1 MSTQNS
7 KNRPSPTQARAARR
21 ERRQNRRKFTRVF
34 IGFAIGG
41 VALLLILGLILP
53 MLGNLGGSADADKV
67 PDGPGKQIE
76 SDGQDHID
84 EGSEH
89 PSYRTVPAASGWH
102 YRQPLAPVSWGI
114 HTEYIP
120 EEKRIHNLEHGGI
133 SIVYSCAEPISD
145 ECKQLVESL
154 TSIVDRAREA
164 NLKVV
169 MSPYPGMATK
179 IALTAWTFIDAFDE
193 FDEDRIKDF
202 INAHESS
209 PNAPERYAN

>member
-1 MSTQNS
+1 MSTQS
-7 KNRPSPTQARAARR
+7 PKNKSTPTQARAARR
-21 ERRQNRRKFTRVF
+21 ERRQNRRKFTRVL
-34 IGFAIGG
+34 IGLAIAG

-53 MLGNLGGSADADKV
+53 MLGNLGTSSDKA

-89 PSYRTVPAASGWH
+89 PPYRTVPAASGWH
-102 YRQPLAPVSWGI
+102 YSQPLAPVSWGI

-120 EEKRIHNLEHGGI
+120 EEKRIHSLEHGGI
-133 SIVYSCAEPISD
+133 SIAYNCAEPASD
-145 ECKQLVESL
+145 DCKQLVESL
-154 TSIVDRAREA
+154 TSIVGRAREA

-169 MSPYPGMATK
+169 MSPYPGMPNK

-193 FDEDRIKDF
+193 FDENRIKDF

-209 PNAPERYAN
+209 PNAPERFAN

>member
-1 MSTQNS
+1 MSTQS
-7 KNRPSPTQARAARR
+7 PKNKPTPTQARAARR

-34 IGFAIGG
+34 IGLAIAG

-53 MLGNLGGSADADKV
+53 MLGNLGSSADKV
-67 PDGPGKQIE
+67 PDGPGKEIE
-76 SDGQDHID
+76 SDGRVHID

-102 YRQPLAPVSWGI
+102 YPQPLAPVSWGI

-133 SIVYSCAEPISD
+133 SKAYNCAEPASD
-145 ECKQLVESL
+145 DCNQLVESL

-169 MSPYPGMATK
+169 MSPYPGMPTK

-193 FDEDRIKDF
+193 FDEDRIKEF
-202 INAHESS
+202 IKAHESS
-209 PNAPERYAN
+209 PNAPERFSN

>member
-1 MSTQNS
+1 MSTQNP
-7 KNRPSPTQARAARR
+7 KNKPTATQARAARR

-34 IGFAIGG
+34 IGLAIAGI
-41 VALLLILGLILP
+41 ALLLILGLILP
-53 MLGNLGGSADADKV
+53 MLGNLGSSADKV
-67 PDGPGKQIE
+67 PEGPGKQIE
-76 SDGQDHID
+76 SDGRVHID

-89 PSYRTVPAASGWH
+89 PPYRTVPAASGWH
-102 YRQPLAPVSWGI
+102 YSQPLAPVSWGI

-133 SIVYSCAEPISD
+133 SVAYNCAERASD
-145 ECKQLVESL
+145 DCNQLVESL

-169 MSPYPGMATK
+169 MSPYPGMPTK

-193 FDEDRIKDF
+193 FDENRIKDF

-209 PNAPERYAN
+209 PNAPERFAN

>member
-1 MSTQNS
+1 MSTQNP
-7 KNRPSPTQARAARR
+7 KNRPTPTQARAARR

-34 IGFAIGG
+34 IGFAVGG

-53 MLGNLGGSADADKV
+53 MLGDLGSSADKV

-76 SDGQDHID
+76 SNGQDHID

-89 PSYRTVPAASGWH
+89 PAYRTVPAASGWH
-102 YRQPLAPVSWGI
+102 YPQPLAPVSWGI

-133 SIVYSCAEPISD
+133 SITYNCAEPTSD
-145 ECKQLVESL
+145 DCNQLVESL
-154 TSIVDRAREA
+154 RSIVDRAREA

-169 MSPYPGMATK
+169 MSPYPGMPTK

-202 INAHESS
+202 INSHESS
-209 PNAPERYAN
+209 PNAPERFAN

>member
-7 KNRPSPTQARAARR
+7 KNRPTPTQARAARR

-34 IGFAIGG
+34 IGLAIGG

-53 MLGNLGGSADADKV
+53 MLGNLGGSSDKT
-67 PDGPGKQIE
+67 PNGPGKQIE
-76 SDGQDHID
+76 SDGRDHIE

-89 PSYRTVPAASGWH
+89 PPYRTVPAASGWH
-102 YRQPLAPVSWGI
+102 YPQPLAPVSWGI

-133 SIVYSCAEPISD
+133 SIAYNCPEPTSD
-145 ECKQLVESL
+145 DCNQLIESL

-169 MSPYPGMATK
+169 MSPYPDMPNK

-202 INAHESS
+202 IKAHESS
-209 PNAPERYAN
+209 PNAPERFSN